1 MKKEAILVTVFI
13 LFVTL
18 ALVQES
24 HGIGGILTPRPKWR
38 RSRRRTHFYGGG
50 GNTRR
55 LVPIIVVT
63 DRKIKLESLFRC
75 VDMI

>member
-1 MKKEAILVTVFI
+1 MRKEVILVTVFI
-13 LFVTL
+13 LFVSL
-18 ALVQES
+18 ALFQES

-50 GNTRR
+50 NTRR

-75 VDMI
+75 VDLI

>member
-1 MKKEAILVTVFI
+1 MKKEVILVTVFI

-24 HGIGGILTPRPKWR
+24 HGIGGILTPPNAR

-55 LVPIIVVT
+55 LVPIVVVT